1 MRVYLTLLC
10 WCVSTLQVPT
20 EEEVTSFLEKCCEVA
35 RSMVETRLA
44 ATRSAA
50 ALSLGIDEYD
60 LDKKFARNCVE
71 ERITTLQDKVR
82 LANQQMQG
90 IQGEQTLLHFTL
102 SQLRGQKSNKTAL
115 SKDQQVELLLS
126 ARRIIQKIMPA
137 PARPAS
143 GSVKDTCID
152 ADTLMLQ
159 VRPRLSACMREHD
172 LSLKH
177 HSILDCLVCVSASGH

>member
-1 MRVYLTLLC
+1 
-10 WCVSTLQVPT
+10 
-20 EEEVTSFLEKCCEVA
+20 
-35 RSMVETRLA
+35 MVETRLA

-126 ARRIIQKIMPA
+126 ARRVIQKIEPA
-137 PARPAS
+137 PERPAS
-143 GSVKDTCID
+143 GSVQDTCID

-159 VRPRLSACMREHD
+159 VRLRLSH
-172 LSLKH
+172 
-177 HSILDCLVCVSASGH
+177 VCVSTICHCNTIQYWIVLHA